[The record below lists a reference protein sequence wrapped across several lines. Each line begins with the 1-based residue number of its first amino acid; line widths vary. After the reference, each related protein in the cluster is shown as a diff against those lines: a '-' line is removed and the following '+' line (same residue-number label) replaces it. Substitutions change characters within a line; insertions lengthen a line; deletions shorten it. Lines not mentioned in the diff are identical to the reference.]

1 MQVDLWKV
9 APWGAMLVTVGGAFG
24 VLQFQTNQHA
34 TQIQALQNTVA
45 VMRQQ
50 HGDKVSEILVSLAE
64 AAGER
69 ALILDRISRQ

>member
-1 MQVDLWKV
+1 MQVDLWKI
-9 APWGAMLVTVGGAFG
+9 APWAGTLVVIGSAYG

-34 TQIQALQNTVA
+34 RQIEALQASIA

>member
-9 APWGAMLVTVGGAFG
+9 APWGAMLVTVGGAYG

-34 TQIQALQNTVA
+34 AQIEALQATVLN
-45 VMRQQ
+45 VRQQ
-50 HGDKVSEILVSLAE
+50 HSDKVSEILVSLAQ

-69 ALILDRISRQ
+69 ALILDRITRE